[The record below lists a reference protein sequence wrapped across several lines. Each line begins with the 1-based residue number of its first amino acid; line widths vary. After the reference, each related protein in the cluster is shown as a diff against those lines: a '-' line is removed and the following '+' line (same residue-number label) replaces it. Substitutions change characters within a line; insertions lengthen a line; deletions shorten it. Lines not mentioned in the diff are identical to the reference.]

1 MIWMFWFN
9 MCMYLHISFYLLF
22 QPFFQK
28 PLFYGHCLDI
38 IYSLEDKNLCEMQNN
53 CLVITYVQ
61 LRGMTNYWQI
71 KEVFCQVVIILC
83 CLRYKIRKP
92 EGNIVNTFPP
102 VKKAEGWQVPRRK
115 RRRQRAKATTL
126 RAFFT
131 WKWTTTRN
139 TPGWVLLSALS

>member
-83 CLRYKIRKP
+83 CLRYKIRKQIKQRLVVP
-92 EGNIVNTFPP
+92 SFAGNCP
-102 VKKAEGWQVPRRK
+102 AS
-115 RRRQRAKATTL
+115 RAPTDSEL
-126 RAFFT
+126 
-131 WKWTTTRN
+131 
-139 TPGWVLLSALS
+139 ALSQVLQCLSQTSRRCENTL